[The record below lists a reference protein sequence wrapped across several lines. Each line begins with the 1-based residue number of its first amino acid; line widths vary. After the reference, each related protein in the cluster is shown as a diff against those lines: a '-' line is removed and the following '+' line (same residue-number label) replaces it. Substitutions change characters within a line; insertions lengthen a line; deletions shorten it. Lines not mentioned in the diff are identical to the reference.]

1 MAHLFSRRQGDGQV
15 LLVYLVLAGS
25 RVRRVK
31 PGDRDDGAVVV
42 TAVSSASPSPVA
54 SPVPSAV
61 PASVAVVV
69 AAVAA
74 VAVVVALAAVA
85 RVAGVVAASAVR
97 STASSVATA
106 VVGPGIVRLG
116 VLRASC
122 C

>member
-31 PGDRDDGAVVV
+31 PGDRDDGTVVV

-54 SPVPSAV
+54 SPIPSAV
-61 PASVAVVV
+61 PASVAVVVV

-74 VAVVVALAAVA
+74 VAVVVVGAAVA
-85 RVAGVVAASAVR
+85 RVAGVVPASTVGPAAS
-97 STASSVATA
+97 TTA
-106 VVGPGIVRLG
+106 VVGPGIKRF
-116 VLRASC
+116 
-122 C
+122 